1 MGFRRKRIPRERVQV
16 HGGRGL
22 GLRIRDSER
31 ATVIS
36 GETVTTTK
44 QKILIVEDDVDVAE
58 MVTAY
63 FRAQGY
69 DVLVANWGED
79 GVTTC
84 QEHHPDLAILDI
96 RLPDIDG
103 YEVARRMRSDRRTSD
118 VPIIF
123 LTEKRERADKL
134 QGLEL
139 GADDYITKPFDIQ
152 ELRLRVRNALQRIS
166 QGTLTNPVSGLPE
179 GALVDERLKTAL
191 QTDGLAVI
199 LVSLENLD
207 AFRETYGFVASDDV
221 LRAFSVMIHNTMS
234 EVGAKDDFLG
244 HLGPAEFVLTVQ
256 SVNMPAL
263 QERLRSRLNQS
274 LDYFYPVKD
283 RERAAQRPDRLNVK
297 MSEMSTVKG
306 RFTSVEQFKVEL
318 LRLKR

>member
-1 MGFRRKRIPRERVQV
+1 MA
-16 HGGRGL
+16 
-22 GLRIRDSER
+22 S
-31 ATVIS
+31 A
-36 GETVTTTK
+36 K
-44 QKILIVEDDVDVAE
+44 QKILIVEDDIDVAE

-69 DVLVANWGED
+69 DVLTVNWGED
-79 GVTTC
+79 GVRACQTT
-84 QEHHPDLAILDI
+84 HPDLVILDI

-103 YEVARRMRSDRRTSD
+103 YEVARRLRHDRRTAD

-166 QGTLTNPVSGLPE
+166 QGSLTNPVSGLPE
-179 GALVDERLKTAL
+179 GPLVDERLTAAA
-191 QTDGLAVI
+191 QDDSLAVL

-221 LRAFSVMIHNTMS
+221 LRAFSVMIHNTLN
-234 EVGAKDDFLG
+234 ETGAKDGFLG
-244 HLGPAEFVLTVQ
+244 HLGAAEFVLVVQ
-256 SVNMPAL
+256 AFAL
-263 QERLRSRLNQS
+263 PSLRERLRSRLTQS
-274 LDYFYPVKD
+274 LDYFYPIKD
-283 RERAAQRPDRLNVK
+283 REHASQRPDRLSVK
-297 MSEMSTVKG
+297 MSEIFPVRG
-306 RFTSVEQFKVEL
+306 RFTSLDKLKVEL
-318 LRLKR
+318 LRLKH